1 MKVSI
6 IGAGVMGKIFL
17 ASALKV
23 FPKARLIITDRD
35 AAKLKKIKKEFPRAA
50 VSLDN
55 RSAIAQASLIILAV
69 KPQSFDEAARGLKGR
84 LSARALVLS
93 IMAGVTSQKIQ
104 KQLGVK
110 KIIRAMPNLGARVN
124 KSMTVWFSSG
134 QVSALEKKMVR
145 LLFRGM
151 GQELFVRSEAMINK
165 ATAVSGSG
173 PGFFFFLVEGW
184 LKAIQKLGFSLSES
198 KELLFNT
205 LEASNELLLINGDPS
220 ELKNQVA
227 SKGGTTEAGLKVMAK
242 NGVERLWPK
251 VLAAAYKRSQE
262 LSK

>member
-1 MKVSI
+1 
-6 IGAGVMGKIFL
+6 
-17 ASALKV
+17 
-23 FPKARLIITDRD
+23 
-35 AAKLKKIKKEFPRAA
+35 
-50 VSLDN
+50 
-55 RSAIAQASLIILAV
+55 
-69 KPQSFDEAARGLKGR
+69 
-84 LSARALVLS
+84 
-93 IMAGVTSQKIQ
+93 
-104 KQLGVK
+104 
-110 KIIRAMPNLGARVN
+110 
-124 KSMTVWFSSG
+124 
-134 QVSALEKKMVR
+134 MVR

-173 PGFFFFLVEGW
+173 PGLLFLLVEGW

-251 VLAAAYKRSQE
+251 VLAAAYKRSQGVVKIGAFIAKDGKCE
-262 LSK
+262 LKYKIYPDYRKFLNVIEKAEIACKNSGKVIHNHFVHMDEMVLK

>member
-1 MKVSI
+1 M
-6 IGAGVMGKIFL
+6 

-84 LSARALVLS
+84 ISARTLVLS
-93 IMAGVTSQKIQ
+93 IMAGVALKKIQ
-104 KQLGVK
+104 GRLGVK
-110 KIIRAMPNLGARVN
+110 KVIRAMPNLGARVN
-124 KSMTVWFSSG
+124 KSMTVWISTS
-134 QVSALEKKMVR
+134 QVSGSEKKIIR
-145 LLFRGM
+145 LLFRSV
-151 GQELFVRSEAMINK
+151 GQELSVRQEKMIDK

-198 KELLFNT
+198 RELLFNT
-205 LEASNELLLINGDPS
+205 LEASNELLKINGDPS
-220 ELKNQVA
+220 ELKRQVA
-227 SKGGTTEAGLKVMAK
+227 SKGGTTEAGLKVMARQSPAK
-242 NGVERLWPK
+242 FWFR
-251 VLAAAYKRSQE
+251 VLSAAYKRARK
-262 LSK
+262 LSV